1 MSVPDVILEDAAG
14 CETSGCR
21 LLLRGTRH
29 CGVTARNHLQVH
41 GNAFMVCNTCKI
53 KTDNM
58 VVVVDVGTEFY
69 VASKSAAGS
78 LRLFSSG
85 KTLYAD
91 KVKNGVHVP
100 LQII

>member
-1 MSVPDVILEDAAG
+1 
-14 CETSGCR
+14 
-21 LLLRGTRH
+21 
-29 CGVTARNHLQVH
+29 
-41 GNAFMVCNTCKI
+41 
-53 KTDNM
+53 M

-69 VASKSAAGS
+69 VTSKSAAGS